1 MPPCRT
7 TANRLHSYNG
17 IVGIDVGAG
26 DKRTIF
32 RVHMALL
39 TARSDFFKKAL
50 NGKWMEAEEKIVRL
64 PEDDPTVYA
73 TYVHHLYTGE
83 LVVQPDEQKPVKELL
98 SEQHH
103 MLCSVYVLAEKILDI
118 ETKNAVFHAMLEMR
132 YTKQSNGKICGSS
145 CDGVNVIYKGTVV
158 GSPAR
163 RLMVDLY
170 SYRVKGDWIGQRPF
184 SKEFLRDLLI
194 RTLDTRIAPCD
205 STQNQNGSESME
217 AKEKGSQL

>member
-1 MPPCRT
+1 LSLAKPFTSESAKMPPCRT
-7 TANRLHSYNG
+7 TANRYNG

-98 SEQHH
+98 SEQHR

-132 YTKQSNGKICGSS
+132 YTKQSNGKICGPS

-170 SYRVKGDWIGQRPF
+170 SYRVKGD
-184 SKEFLRDLLI
+184 
-194 RTLDTRIAPCD
+194 
-205 STQNQNGSESME
+205 
-217 AKEKGSQL
+217 